1 LKVDSL
7 RTSLAHETKSLT
19 RLAAI
24 DALLAALWV
33 DCRSRLSQ
41 TVTPLLIA

>member
-1 LKVDSL
+1 MYVELTCQGICNLLKVDSL

-24 DALLAALWV
+24 DALFAAL
-33 DCRSRLSQ
+33 
-41 TVTPLLIA
+41 

>member
-7 RTSLAHETKSLT
+7 CTSLAHATKSQT

-24 DALLAALWV
+24 DAL
-33 DCRSRLSQ
+33 SE
-41 TVTPLLIA
+41 LIVGSDPTTQWQ